1 MLQTRTI
8 ENTRALVED
17 KLRAYWTLVK
27 SLQTGLLVLTGLA
40 GYMSGQPAATWD
52 RIIGLLGSLFL
63 AISGST
69 VLNMVIDRDIDAQMT
84 RTAQRPLPAGH
95 IGVEEGLILGVGMA
109 LCGTAWAGYITP
121 LYGLVVFTGLC
132 FDVVVYTLWL
142 KRRTPWSII
151 WGGIAGGMPVLA
163 GRVLAVGHVD
173 AVGLWLVLA
182 VLLWIPTHIMTFSI
196 KYAKDYQKAGV
207 PVFPNAYGI
216 RATRLIIGLST
227 SGAIIVMLWAMY
239 MLNLN
244 TPLMWIA
251 RGLGGLLFG
260 FTVIAMGHTT
270 SRLTYLLYKLASL
283 YMLGSMLVL
292 ILGA

>member
-1 MLQTRTI
+1 MLQTKTI
-8 ENTRALVED
+8 KNTRALVWD
-17 KLRAYWTLVK
+17 KLCAYWTLVK

-40 GYMSGQPAATWD
+40 GYMSGRPAATWEQ
-52 RIIGLLGSLFL
+52 IIGLLGSLFL
-63 AISGST
+63 AVSGST
-69 VLNMVIDRDIDAQMT
+69 VLNMVIDRDIDAQMA

-95 IGVEEGLILGVGMA
+95 IGVEEGLVLGVGMA
-109 LCGTAWAGYITP
+109 LCGTAWAGHIAP
-121 LYGLVVFTGLC
+121 LYGLVVCTGLL
-132 FDVVVYTLWL
+132 FDVVIYTLWL

-163 GRVLAVGHVD
+163 GRVLAVGHID

-196 KYAKDYQKAGV
+196 KYAQDYQKAGV
-207 PVFPNAYGI
+207 PVFPNTYGVP
-216 RATRLIIGLST
+216 ATRLIIGLST
-227 SGAIIVMLWAMY
+227 GSAVVVMLWAMY
-239 MLNLN
+239 ILNLN
-244 TPLMWIA
+244 TTLMWIA